1 MATVDNFFSSHP
13 VLKSIE
19 LGYWAKESLSP
30 ESESK
35 LYQAESIRISQYDRK
50 LPPVLRNFQ
59 GKHATL
65 DCYLCEASDLIEFVN
80 RWKSGEAYQKLEY
93 LKIRIL
99 REEFG
104 IPLDETL
111 NAIGAQHIDAT
122 RKPPTH
128 TLPKLFIE
136 YAFEPMTNPI
146 ISHSY
151 VVRESDNRV
160 ASVLIEGKT
169 LSFGVWDKT
178 EEEFLSMVD

>member
-50 LPPVLRNFQ
+50 LPPILRNFQ
-59 GKHATL
+59 GKRTTL

-111 NAIGAQHIDAT
+111 NSIGAQHIDAT
-122 RKPPTH
+122 RKPPAH

-146 ISHSY
+146 TSHSY